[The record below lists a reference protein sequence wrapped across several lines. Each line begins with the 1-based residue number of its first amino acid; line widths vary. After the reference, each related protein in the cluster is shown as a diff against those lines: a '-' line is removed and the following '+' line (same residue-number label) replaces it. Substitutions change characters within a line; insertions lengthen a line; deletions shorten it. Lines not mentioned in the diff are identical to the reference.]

1 MFVSHWTRARLGCP
15 VWIPGDRKKLWGGKC
30 ETAFKPCLNCSSQTV
45 IVCTNIHSLWLL
57 YQCHK
62 IKSIFTWTQI
72 PHSHWFQIFMQNLIQ
87 CPACTYFHYI
97 SQHLI
102 WFATRYWRG
111 PLYICFRWEKSLHPF
126 TPAHL
131 VYGEA
136 PISASQLHCVLQ
148 SLYSTPYVVLDPCTH
163 KTTVILLYPSVSF
176 NAYSY
181 YFYSQTWLE
190 KIACSN
196 SFTLEKS
203 LFRLYWLQWTANS
216 PLCCYLDINPINVLT
231 CG

>member
-15 VWIPGDRKKLWGGKC
+15 VWIPGDRKRLWGGKC

-72 PHSHWFQIFMQNLIQ
+72 PHFHWFQIFMQNLIQ

-111 PLYICFRWEKSLHPF
+111 PCTYVSDEKNPCILLHQLILFMVKLPSLH
-126 TPAHL
+126 L
-131 VYGEA
+131 N
-136 PISASQLHCVLQ
+136 
-148 SLYSTPYVVLDPCTH
+148 STVSYRVCT
-163 KTTVILLYPSVSF
+163 
-176 NAYSY
+176 
-181 YFYSQTWLE
+181 Q
-190 KIACSN
+190 
-196 SFTLEKS
+196 
-203 LFRLYWLQWTANS
+203 RLM
-216 PLCCYLDINPINVLT
+216 
-231 CG
+231 